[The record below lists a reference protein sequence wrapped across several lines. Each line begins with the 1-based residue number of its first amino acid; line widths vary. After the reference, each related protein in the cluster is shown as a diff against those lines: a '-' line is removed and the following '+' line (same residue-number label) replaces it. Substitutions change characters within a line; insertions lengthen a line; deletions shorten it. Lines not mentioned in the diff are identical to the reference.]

1 MDKKMNDVI
10 TTHLMKELNP
20 AFIIVFGSF
29 AKGTQRNDSD
39 LDLAFYPEDRTNP
52 PTSYQLFMIAQELA
66 EKIKREVDLVNLQTA
81 STVFGAQIF
90 HTGEVLYMNDQMV
103 FEQQRMTTLSMYI
116 KLNEERKEVLDRIYE
131 SGSIYEQ

>member
-1 MDKKMNDVI
+1 MSRCYKNSSLSRFFGTGFLYSRLYEIMEDFVILIKKGGNLMDKKMKDVI

-52 PTSYQLFMIAQELA
+52 PTPYQLFIIAQELA
-66 EKIKREVDLVNLQTA
+66 EKVKREVDLMNLQTA

-90 HTGEVLYMNDQMV
+90 HTGEVL
-103 FEQQRMTTLSMYI
+103 I
-116 KLNEERKEVLDRIYE
+116 
-131 SGSIYEQ
+131 